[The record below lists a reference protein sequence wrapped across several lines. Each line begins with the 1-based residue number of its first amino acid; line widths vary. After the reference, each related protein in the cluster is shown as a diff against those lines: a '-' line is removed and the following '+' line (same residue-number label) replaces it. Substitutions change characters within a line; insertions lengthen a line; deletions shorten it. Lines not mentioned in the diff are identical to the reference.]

1 MSQKSIG
8 IIMNGA
14 TGRMGYRQHLVRS
27 ILAIREQGG
36 VLLSNGERV
45 QVEPLLVGR
54 SEAKLAELAQ
64 RHGITDYTTDLD
76 AALADPRWEIY
87 ADFLVTKARAAA
99 IRKAIAA
106 GKAIYTEKPTA
117 ESVEEAL
124 ELAALARAAGIKNG
138 VVHDNGN
145 GIRFGTNFSPVLD
158 GVTYQGL
165 LNLGTSQYLT
175 LNGSGSEL
183 WRLLAKGATEAGLV
197 SHLVTTYELSADVAA
212 SDVAVFLEECRQH
225 EVIEVVA

>member
-54 SEAKLAELAQ
+54 SETKLAELAQ

-124 ELAALARAAGIKNG
+124 ELAALARASRTGWC
-138 VVHDNGN
+138 
-145 GIRFGTNFSPVLD
+145 TTSSTCPVCR
-158 GVTYQGL
+158 
-165 LNLGTSQYLT
+165 SC
-175 LNGSGSEL
+175 
-183 WRLLAKGATEAGLV
+183 GA
-197 SHLVTTYELSADVAA
+197 
-212 SDVAVFLEECRQH
+212 
-225 EVIEVVA
+225 